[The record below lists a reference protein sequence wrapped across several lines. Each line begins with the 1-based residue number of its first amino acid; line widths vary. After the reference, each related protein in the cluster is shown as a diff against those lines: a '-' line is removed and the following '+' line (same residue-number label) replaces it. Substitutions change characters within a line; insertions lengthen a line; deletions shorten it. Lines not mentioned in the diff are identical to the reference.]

1 MGFLFGNRSDK
12 SEVVKNGV
20 VAGGINDGMNNNISE
35 EEKDMSMDMGM
46 EKNME
51 KNMNEGMDMMAM
63 ADTDTAV
70 MTSIDKAAAVVE
82 QKREH
87 LREIYGENYRVDV
100 FKPHFMETRL
110 FLQRVRDDKH
120 RISLLKDRI
129 AFRKKCSLDTAYLEA
144 ELAEKEKQLAL
155 DATEVFDEI
164 SKLNDVSLEMVMAGR
179 YVDALAWVEI
189 AEKLDIQIRTV
200 HRMHGKA
207 LPRMQTILLDD
218 GLIEIIA
225 AAHDG
230 YADPGVEEE
239 DSSISTQEETDEF
252 YND

>member
-1 MGFLFGNRSDK
+1 MGFLFGSRSGK
-12 SEVVKNGV
+12 SGV
-20 VAGGINDGMNNNISE
+20 VAGGNTGFDGINNNITE
-35 EEKDMSMDMGM
+35 EEKDMSMENSM
-46 EKNME
+46 EKN
-51 KNMNEGMDMMAM
+51 MDMMAM
-63 ADTDTAV
+63 ADTDTAA
-70 MTSIDKAAAVVE
+70 MTSADKAAAVVE
-82 QKREH
+82 QKRDH
-87 LREIYGENYRVDV
+87 LREIYGENYRADA

-129 AFRKKCSLDTAYLEA
+129 AFRKKCSLDTADLEA
-144 ELAEKEKQLAL
+144 ELAEKEKKLAL

-179 YVDALAWVEI
+179 YVDALSWVEI

-207 LPRMQTILLDD
+207 LPCMQRILLDD

-230 YADPGVEEE
+230 FADPGVEEE
-239 DSSISTQEETDEF
+239 DSSTSTQEEADEF